1 MRAISCLF
9 LLASCGFGEVVRL
22 TLPEAV
28 GRASQRSATVGL
40 AELDERQ
47 AHQAVLRTRD
57 PFVTKLFVG
66 SGIADTI
73 GLPQSVDGGLPA
85 VLQARAV
92 RAIYNRPQQ
101 YAVAEARQQARAAGL
116 DTELKRD
123 EAAFA
128 AAAAYL
134 DLVAVQRSVRTL
146 EEQQPL
152 LERIAATVTALV
164 AEGRALPLE
173 ERKARLA
180 VARLRQRVRALET
193 ARRDLTAQLAV
204 LVGLEAEDQVT
215 VVEEGP
221 GVAAP
226 PESEEEAID
235 LALRNNKE
243 TRRLEALI
251 QAKGLSKKGAAS
263 AWIPQVDLISQY
275 SLLSRLNNFEAVFN
289 RFERHNFQYGVSFK
303 LPVLSGSAVRAQA
316 NSADLEM
323 EKLRLQMS
331 QSRSQVVLRVKRAY
345 GDWRLAE
352 EGRQLS
358 RLELDAAR
366 DEVSVLL
373 AQFEEGRLPLQKLE
387 EARTVENE
395 RWLMLFQAQA
405 DSEKVKLRLL
415 KETGQLGQLSQP
427 GR

>member
-1 MRAISCLF
+1 MRAIYCLLF
-9 LLASCGFGEVVRL
+9 FVSCGFSEVVRL

-28 GRASQRSATVGL
+28 ERASRHSATVGL

-47 AHQAVLRTRD
+47 AHQSVLRARD
-57 PFVTKLFVG
+57 PFVTKLYVG

-85 VLQARAV
+85 VLLARAV
-92 RAIYNRPQQ
+92 RSIYNRPQQ
-101 YAVAEARQQARAAGL
+101 YAVAEARQQARAAGV

-128 AAAAYL
+128 AASAYL
-134 DLVAVQRSVRTL
+134 DLVAVQRSIRVL

-152 LERIAATVTALV
+152 LERIAATASALLS
-164 AEGRALPLE
+164 EGRALPLE

-180 VARLRQRVRALET
+180 IARLRQRVRALET
-193 ARRDLTAQLAV
+193 ARGDLTAQLAV
-204 LVGLEAEDQVT
+204 LVGLGAEDQVT
-215 VVEEGP
+215 VVEEGSAL
-221 GVAAP
+221 GAP

-251 QAKGLSKKGAAS
+251 QAKGLSKKGAGA

-303 LPVLSGSAVRAQA
+303 LPVLSGSAIRAQA
-316 NSADLEM
+316 NSADIEM
-323 EKLRLQMS
+323 EKLRMQMS
-331 QSRSQVVLRVKRAY
+331 LSRNQVALRVKRAY

-366 DEVSVLL
+366 DEVGVLL

-405 DSEKVKLRLL
+405 ESGKVKLRLF
-415 KETGQLGQLSQP
+415 KETGQLSQMS
-427 GR
+427 R